1 MIDRRPQMGRV
12 LATFTLLCAV
22 FLSPVGADRAEAQ
35 EAPAGSCAYEECALR
50 VKRGFFGSSLV
61 RGSQE
66 EKVAGLD
73 FWVGNLDSVFEGSP
87 VAQDLAGTFRA
98 RHNTGTVMALLGAA
112 AMVVGLA
119 SQSDWLHGSDPP
131 TTFWVGMVVA
141 SVGGI
146 VSETGWDPLSRAVWE
161 FNRATGR

>member
-1 MIDRRPQMGRV
+1 MGRL
-12 LATFTLLCAV
+12 LATVTLLGAA
-22 FLSPVGADRAEAQ
+22 FLSPLGAARADAQ
-35 EAPAGSCAYEECALR
+35 VAPASGCDYEECALR

-73 FWVGNLDSVFEGSP
+73 FWVGNLDSVFEGNA

-98 RHNTGTVMALLGAA
+98 RRNTGTVLALLGAA
-112 AMVVGLA
+112 AVIAGLA
-119 SQSDWLHGSDPP
+119 CESDWRDWGDPP
-131 TTFWVGMVVA
+131 ATFWAGMVVA

-161 FNRATGR
+161 FNRTVGR